1 MGENKSLNA
10 ELQEVSKT
18 LNQVTE
24 GDLTVRLST
33 DYDNSELERVARS
46 FNEMLREL
54 EGTLVEMQSFGAEVA
69 TATGGVTTETDE
81 LRKAGEQVSHSIE
94 DITAGVTQ
102 QTDKLDSVSGE
113 LTDLSATIEEI
124 ASSSDE
130 VATLS
135 QEAAEAATNGRE
147 ISQQSIETM
156 EEIEGQADATVDKIE
171 ALEDAVAEIGGII
184 DLIEDIADQTN
195 VLALNASIEA
205 ARAGQEGDGFAVV
218 ANEVKT
224 LATETQEAT
233 QDVATIVTE
242 VETTTDEAVSDIHT
256 MRDAVAEGTDSID
269 ETLSALNTIEQKVSE
284 ANTGIQSISDATD
297 DQADSAQE
305 VASMVEEVTSLSQ
318 QNQDRAETVSDAITD
333 QVDSL
338 QQISDTTDELDDLV
352 AELSRCVDTFHV
364 SDVDAEDHSVLTNE
378 EYEAAV
384 SYIEQHNEEL
394 LTRSNDVVVA
404 FTDVEDGD
412 YTDEVN
418 IAGRQRMLSQRI
430 AKTVL
435 MLSRNERA
443 GEVSQHVKS
452 LKSDLQ
458 DYVSEYNHA
467 LETLDSGGR
476 HDGTQLQRGPPAVTD
491 EIERVREI
499 WEPFKQR
506 AEIII
511 TESRFETT
519 LTTGTTTPGS
529 SDPVSGQ
536 SDD

>member
-1 MGENKSLNA
+1 MVNSDTRHTELGEIS
-10 ELQEVSKT
+10 ET
-18 LNQVTE
+18 LTQVAE
-24 GDLTVRLST
+24 GDLTVRLDA
-33 DYDNSELERVARS
+33 DYDNPELNSVAGS

-54 EGTLVEMQSFGAEVA
+54 EATVIEMQSFGAEVA
-69 TATGGVTTETDE
+69 TATGAVTTETE
-81 LRKAGEQVSHSIE
+81 SVREAGEQVGRSID
-94 DITAGVTQ
+94 DITTGVTQ

-113 LTDLSATIEEI
+113 LTDLSATVEEI
-124 ASSSDE
+124 ATSSDE

-135 QEAAEAATNGRE
+135 KEAAEAATNGRE

-156 EEIEGQADATVDKIE
+156 EEIEGQADATVEKIE
-171 ALEDAVAEIGGII
+171 ALEDAVGEIDGII

-218 ANEVKT
+218 ADEVKT

-233 QDVATIVTE
+233 QDVAEIVNE

-256 MRDAVAEGTDSID
+256 MREAVTDGTDSI
-269 ETLSALNTIEQKVSE
+269 EESLSTLNTIEQKVSE
-284 ANTGIQSISDATD
+284 ANTGVQSISDATD
-297 DQADSAQE
+297 DQAESAQE
-305 VASMVEEVTSLSQ
+305 VASMVEQVVSLSQ
-318 QNQDRAETVSDAITD
+318 QNQQRAETVSDAVTD

-338 QQISDTTDELDDLV
+338 QQIADTTGELDDLV
-352 AELSRCVDTFHV
+352 AELSRCVDTFYV
-364 SDVDAEDHSVLTNE
+364 GEVDTDEYSVLTNQA
-378 EYEAAV
+378 YESAV
-384 SYIEQHNEEL
+384 TYIEQHNEEL

-404 FTDVEDGD
+404 FTEIESGD

-443 GEVSQHVKS
+443 GEMSEQVQT
-452 LKSDLQ
+452 LKDDLQ
-458 DYVSEYNHA
+458 EYVEEYDHA

-476 HDGTQLQRGPPAVTD
+476 HEDTHLQSAPPAVTR
-491 EIERVREI
+491 EIERVHEI
-499 WEPFKQR
+499 WKPFKQR

-511 TESRFETT
+511 TESRFEMDQTD
-519 LTTGTTTPGS
+519 TTTVAS
-529 SDPVSGQ
+529 ADPVSGQ
-536 SDD
+536 TDD